1 MDINSRS
8 IDPGEHLR
16 SRPSNAFK
24 GLISWLCLLFI
35 LCAVSL
41 LLVFAV
47 MVLVSPGVT
56 EYATDSVH
64 EFAGSVPR
72 NPVQSPDG
80 APIETPDLAYEY
92 GVKIASAV
100 AVLLTA
106 LILVF
111 AFRQDRR
118 AFEAVVARWLGWI
131 WMEVKLLVIA
141 GFLLFLIVAIDLGDP
156 PLIFSAGVLGVLLLY
171 LLCLDVGRNRRFF
184 GHNIIHSVLLRVN
197 DFHSMTTFQQP
208 KARLQRDSCGG
219 GVGGFRAFRLW
230 GACEYP
236 APAP

>member
-1 MDINSRS
+1 MDTNSRS
-8 IDPGEHLR
+8 IDPGERFR

-64 EFAGSVPR
+64 EFAGSVPPYLEQFPGGDIVR
-72 NPVQSPDG
+72 EE
-80 APIETPDLAYEY
+80 ATDLAYEY
-92 GVKIASAV
+92 GVKIASAI

-118 AFEAVVARWLGWI
+118 AFEAVVARWLG
-131 WMEVKLLVIA
+131 
-141 GFLLFLIVAIDLGDP
+141 
-156 PLIFSAGVLGVLLLY
+156 
-171 LLCLDVGRNRRFF
+171 
-184 GHNIIHSVLLRVN
+184 
-197 DFHSMTTFQQP
+197 
-208 KARLQRDSCGG
+208 
-219 GVGGFRAFRLW
+219 
-230 GACEYP
+230 
-236 APAP
+236 